1 MYLLKNGR
9 IITPERIL
17 NGYDLLIENQV
28 IRGIRKSGTASGVD
42 TQEIDAA
49 GRYIMPGM
57 IDIHADYIEHM
68 VAPRPTSIMDFRL
81 ALREAERELITHGIT
96 TMFHSLSL
104 YDFTEFL
111 TSPVRSPENTRK
123 LIGLIDRTHET
134 EHIIHH
140 RFHARFEIDNLSRID
155 ELKEYIRE
163 NRVHLISFMDH
174 TPGQG
179 QYRNLE
185 IYRKTLKGYRNCS
198 DEEVDRI
205 IAYSRARP
213 KMTIAA
219 ITEIAILA
227 RENGLAVASHD
238 DDSLEK
244 VELVCG
250 FGSTISEFPITIDV
264 AKRARRHGMHT
275 VAGAPNILL
284 RGSHSG
290 NLSAA
295 EAILENAVDILC
307 SDYYPAAMLH
317 AVFHMHHEYSL
328 GLTEMV
334 RLVTTNPARAVL
346 IGDLTGSI
354 ESGKRADLLIVQVL
368 EDGSPAVARAFTD
381 GVAVYSTNYRNGRN
395 A

>member
-1 MYLLKNGR
+1 MYILKNGKV
-9 IITPERIL
+9 ITPETIL
-17 NGYDLLIENQV
+17 QGYDLLIENEK
-28 IRGIRKSGTASGVD
+28 IKGLYRSGTISGVD
-42 TQEIDAA
+42 TREIDAA

-68 VAPRPTSIMDFRL
+68 AAPRPTSIMNFRL

-96 TMFHSLSL
+96 TMYHSLSL

-111 TSPVRSPENTRK
+111 MSPVRSPENTRK

-205 IAYSRARP
+205 IAHSQARP
-213 KMTIAA
+213 KMTVETIREIAA
-219 ITEIAILA
+219 LA
-227 RENGLAVASHD
+227 RENGIAVASHD

-244 VELVCG
+244 VELVHG
-250 FGSTISEFPITIDV
+250 FGSTISEFPITMEV
-264 AKRARRHGMHT
+264 AKQARTYDMHT

-284 RGSHSG
+284 GGSHSG

-317 AVFHMHHEYSL
+317 AVFHMHHEYGRDL
-328 GLTEMV
+328 AQMV
-334 RLVTTNPARAVL
+334 RLVSTNPARAVL
-346 IGDLTGSI
+346 IGDRTGSI
-354 ESGKRADLLIVQVL
+354 ETEKRADLLLVQVL
-368 EDGSPAVARAFTD
+368 ADGAPAVAHAFAD
-381 GVAVYSTNYRNGRN
+381 GIPVYATMYRNGR
-395 A
+395 